1 MTFQMVLSD
10 RKQRPKLIFGWQK
23 RRIAICVWQKMHI
36 AAGDGALNG
45 ATLAA
50 TARSDGADVDAA
62 NSTKGAT
69 LWASLPAAPG
79 SRPLCQAVAAGEK
92 PRRLEFGGL
101 EARDR
106 WAANRAS
113 GWFPTKG
120 VGVGGAPGSEAS
132 RQRHRLLTLVCGAP
146 GCTALVNRARAR
158 QHAHKAGRTSFAAGD
173 GCASRVC
180 SRAFRAKRFQQAQA
194 KVARE
199 VEAGE
204 RLLMR
209 WQAGLDDHEVWLEPA
224 DVVRRSVAEARRGA
238 GLGGGQ

>member
-1 MTFQMVLSD
+1 MHSAGSD
-10 RKQRPKLIFGWQK
+10 GT
-23 RRIAICVWQKMHI
+23 
-36 AAGDGALNG
+36 LNG
-45 ATLAA
+45 TLLEA
-50 TARSDGADVDAA
+50 TAHTDGADVDG
-62 NSTKGAT
+62 TEWTHDAT
-69 LWASLPAAPG
+69 LLASLHDASS
-79 SRPLCQAVAAGEK
+79 SRPLRQAAEK

-120 VGVGGAPGSEAS
+120 LGVGGAPGSEAS

-180 SRAFRAKRFQQAQA
+180 SRAFRVKRFQQAQA
-194 KVARE
+194 KVCRE

-209 WQAGLDDHEVWLEPA
+209 WQARLDDRDVWLEPA
-224 DVVRRSVAEARRGA
+224 EVMRRSVAKARRGA
-238 GLGGGQ
+238 GLD